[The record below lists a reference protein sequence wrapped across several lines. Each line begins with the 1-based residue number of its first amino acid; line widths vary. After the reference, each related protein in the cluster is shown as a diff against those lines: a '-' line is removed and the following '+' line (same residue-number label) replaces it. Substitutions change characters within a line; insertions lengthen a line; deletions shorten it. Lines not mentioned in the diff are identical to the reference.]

1 MSFLCI
7 ILYLFILY
15 PVTYFSFISAY
26 LLVLT
31 FPPLFLSSFLRF
43 WFWIVPH
50 GSQVEL
56 KEEMKMCI
64 LIWASLYYWK
74 HFPTI
79 VDQWLDFFIF
89 WNVQKLH
96 TGFGKRPHSKVFLS
110 DPFTQSFYN
119 LVNKMYR
126 HKNFEIC

>member
-1 MSFLCI
+1 MEVSFLCI

-64 LIWASLYYWK
+64 LIWASLYYC
-74 HFPTI
+74 
-79 VDQWLDFFIF
+79 IF
-89 WNVQKLH
+89 QLLLTNDWIFSTFEMFKNY

-110 DPFTQSFYN
+110 GPFTQSFYN